1 MCMILQSL
9 EVERQDRQEQDA
21 DAYETLS
28 VMQKWQGKDFQEQD
42 TDFTGKRKAHIQ
54 GSVSSKFIRPC
65 PLPPP
70 PANTFELGA
79 RVSSLWSIGIYRNIA
94 EVIEYQQDNFSKQK
108 PNNVTI
114 LSYIPICCLKFFS
127 SLRNMLRKV
136 VYLFR
141 I

>member
-1 MCMILQSL
+1 
-9 EVERQDRQEQDA
+9 
-21 DAYETLS
+21 
-28 VMQKWQGKDFQEQD
+28 
-42 TDFTGKRKAHIQ
+42 
-54 GSVSSKFIRPC
+54 VSSKFIRPST
-65 PLPPP
+65 LLSPPP
-70 PANTFELGA
+70 PPPTVVSNARHPLFSLSANTFELGA
-79 RVSSLWSIGIYRNIA
+79 RVSSLWSIGIYWKIA
-94 EVIEYQQDNFSKQK
+94 EVIEYQQDNISKQK